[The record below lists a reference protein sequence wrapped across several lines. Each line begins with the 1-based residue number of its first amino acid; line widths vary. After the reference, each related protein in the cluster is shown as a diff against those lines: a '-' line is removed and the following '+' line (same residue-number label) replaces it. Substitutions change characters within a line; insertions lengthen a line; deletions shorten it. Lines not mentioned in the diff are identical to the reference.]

1 MRFQGIDKWVSVKFI
16 VTFNA
21 DVEGAVGLG
30 PRDTQYDVPIVDLAI
45 VQCHLAALID
55 FSGNEFRC
63 TRDATAVPAAVR
75 QIDALLAQ

>member
-1 MRFQGIDKWVSVKFI
+1 MGFGKVYRDFQRRSSKVQSD
-16 VTFNA
+16 
-21 DVEGAVGLG
+21 LG
-30 PRDTQYDVPIVDLAI
+30 RANTQYDVAIVDLAI
-45 VQCHLAALID
+45 VQSHLAALID